1 MKTVASGA
9 EAKLLEIT
17 SSLKASSDGYYA
29 LYYHFSKLQEEFR
42 SDYQIKI
49 AVNVLG
55 DLFKGLDAVLFIL
68 KDCDIVVLYNG
79 SNRGLLEKSI
89 FQLRYLFM
97 DDYLAYTQEGFEN
110 EDFCSVYDLE
120 FQWRDFF
127 VACKQK
133 LGKNIE
139 DTERRKLPDVIL
151 TPHIIITP
159 QGNRQKLQIFT
170 HADLE
175 HIASEIENIDIGTCL
190 RSQPVCAVLKT
201 GEPKMLF
208 KEIYTN
214 ISELQRL
221 LSSNVDLMSNKTL
234 FKYLTKILDK
244 KVLNSLKE
252 RQNNNKSPIS
262 INLNVKTLFT
272 EEFADFDSKIPLEQ
286 KSSIIIEIHVADI
299 FEDIQQFMIAQREIQ
314 NLGYRICLDGLDDLS
329 FMHINRQNMGF
340 DLAKLKWNPKMGTRS
355 AKDKSLIEAIKIC
368 GKNRIILCHCG
379 SVEAIDYGKEVG
391 ISLFQGRYIDTIINP
406 PSIVVN

>member
-9 EAKLLEIT
+9 EAKLLEVT
-17 SSLKASSDGYYA
+17 SGLKASPDGYYA
-29 LYYHFSKLQEEFR
+29 LHYHFSKLQEEFR

-55 DLFKGLDAVLFIL
+55 DLFKGLDAILFIL

-139 DTERRKLPDVIL
+139 EMERPRIKETKD
-151 TPHIIITP
+151 IIASP
-159 QGNRQKLQIFT
+159 KGNRSKLQIFS
-170 HADLE
+170 HSNLDN
-175 HIASEIENIDIGTCL
+175 IASEIENIDIGTCL
-190 RSQPVCAVLKT
+190 RSQAVCAVLKT
-201 GEPKMLF
+201 DEPKILF

-214 ISELQRL
+214 ISELQHL
-221 LSSNVDLMSNKTL
+221 LSSNIDLMSNKTL
-234 FKYLTKILDK
+234 FKYLTKTLDK

-252 RQNNNKSPIS
+252 RQNSNKSSIS
-262 INLNVKTLFT
+262 INLNIKTLFT
-272 EEFADFDSKIPLEQ
+272 EEFADFDAKIPIAQ
-286 KSSIIIEIHVADI
+286 KSSIIIEISVADI

-340 DLAKLKWNPKMGTRS
+340 DLAKLRWNPKMGTTS
-355 AKDKSLIEAIKIC
+355 TKDKSLIEAIKIC

-379 SVEAIDYGKEVG
+379 SKEAIEYGKKVG
-391 ISLFQGRYIDTIINP
+391 ISLFQGRYIDAIISPNA
-406 PSIVVN
+406 ILVN